1 MEAAIARYRAGMRP
15 WAQLKLAEAL
25 LGEALRRHR
34 EKAQGP
40 VVALAGDYFK
50 LMTGGRFERLVVDA
64 DSDTPLLLAQPA
76 QGKPM
81 EISAL
86 SEGTADQLYLVLR
99 LAALELQ
106 RKPDR
111 MMPLVLDDVF
121 MTADDE
127 RAAHMFGALAKFAT
141 ASQVLIFTHHH
152 HLLELAAGAVGN
164 SGLRIHRLEA
174 SFTRH
179 PDDRRKP

>member
-1 MEAAIARYRAGMRP
+1 M
-15 WAQLKLAEAL
+15 

-34 EKAQGP
+34 DQAQGP
-40 VVALAGDYFK
+40 VVTLAGDYFRQ
-50 LMTGGRFERLVVDA
+50 MTGGRFARLLVDT
-64 DSDTPLLLAQPA
+64 DGDTPQLLAQPTH
-76 QGKPM
+76 GKPL

-86 SEGTADQLYLVLR
+86 SEGTADQLYLALR

-127 RAAHMFGALAKFAT
+127 RAAHMFGALAKFAA
-141 ASQVLIFTHHH
+141 ASQVLVFTHHH
-152 HLLELAAGAVGN
+152 HLLKVASLAIGE
-164 SGLRIHRLEA
+164 SGLQIHCLET
-174 SFTRH
+174 SFDAEPGAQPLSKHR
-179 PDDRRKP
+179 PPQGVA